1 MASKKGTSL
10 LLHILGIAALGIG
23 VASATGC
30 ENDGPME
37 NAGEAVDEAADDAA
51 DAVDDA
57 ADNIDDAVDDA
68 TDGN

>member
-1 MASKKGTSL
+1 MASKKKYPWL
-10 LLHILGIAALGIG
+10 AFLGVTALGLG

-30 ENDGPME
+30 EDDGPME
-37 NAGEAVDEAADDAA
+37 NAGESVDDAADDAA

-57 ADNIDDAVDDA
+57 ADNVDDAVDDA